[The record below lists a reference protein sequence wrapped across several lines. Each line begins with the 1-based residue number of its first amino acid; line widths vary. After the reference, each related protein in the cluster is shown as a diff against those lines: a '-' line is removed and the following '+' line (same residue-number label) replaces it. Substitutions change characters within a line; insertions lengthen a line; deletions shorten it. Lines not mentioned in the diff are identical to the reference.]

1 MATSPRSVAT
11 PRIGRR
17 LRLTLPCLRVTGF
30 LLATRRALKFSL
42 TMPTC
47 CAWLSIP
54 RPTSRSS
61 RPRKFRFNLEAAW
74 RDGEKLS
81 LEQIRAFVEGSS
93 EIRFKG
99 KDREEVYG
107 WMTRVL
113 RQHGYARQGREV
125 KGLLRR
131 YLGRMTGLSRA
142 QVTRL

>member
-1 MATSPRSVAT
+1 M
-11 PRIGRR
+11 
-17 LRLTLPCLRVTGF
+17 
-30 LLATRRALKFSL
+30 RRAEI
-42 TMPTC
+42 
-47 CAWLSIP
+47 CAC
-54 RPTSRSS
+54 
-61 RPRKFRFNLEAAW
+61 W
-74 RDGEKLS
+74 RLIISMEDGEKLS

-142 QVTRL
+142 WPVTRWLRSGPDRFHDVWE

>member
-1 MATSPRSVAT
+1 M
-11 PRIGRR
+11 
-17 LRLTLPCLRVTGF
+17 
-30 LLATRRALKFSL
+30 
-42 TMPTC
+42 
-47 CAWLSIP
+47 
-54 RPTSRSS
+54 
-61 RPRKFRFNLEAAW
+61 E
-74 RDGEKLS
+74 DGEKLS

-142 QVTRL
+142 WPVTRWLRSGPDRFHDVWE